1 MSKGGKQE
9 VVEVGHNSYAGTRF
23 NAVKHAV
30 LSRYTVLPW
39 EDATEY
45 GELLEA
51 LVIEHKPEGPTETH
65 LVEEIAGIFWR
76 KRRLRLAEASTVREG
91 LHRATRSYSDTGEA
105 ALVCVSGGTGDV
117 GDALRATSEQTAE
130 ELRENREAQTAAEK
144 ALTILRAGKEN
155 AYQRALEAL
164 IPGTREWWLE
174 TLEEWAEEPEPEYEA
189 SVESLT
195 GWLEEEAIPYFGKRE
210 AELTNR
216 ELIRE
221 HALGEA
227 LAAKAFEDLARY
239 EVHLDRKLERTLAML
254 IKLQD
259 LRRTSEPN

>member
-1 MSKGGKQE
+1 MTKGGKHE
-9 VVEVGHNSYAGTRF
+9 VAAVAHNSYVVTRF
-23 NAVKHAV
+23 NAVKHAI

-45 GELLEA
+45 GDLLEA
-51 LVIEHKPEGPTETH
+51 LVVEHKPVGPTETH

-76 KRRLRLAEASTVREG
+76 KRRLRSAEASTVREG

-117 GDALRATSEQTAE
+117 GDALRATSEQTAQ
-130 ELRENREAQTAAEK
+130 ELRENREAQTAAGK

-155 AYQRALEAL
+155 ACQRALEAL

-174 TLEEWAEEPEPEYEA
+174 TLEEWVEEPEPDYEA
-189 SVESLT
+189 TAESLSE
-195 GWLEEEAIPYFGKRE
+195 WLEEEAVPYFRKRE
-210 AELTNR
+210 AELANR
-216 ELIRE
+216 DLLRE

-227 LAAKAFEDLARY
+227 LTANAFVGLARY
-239 EVHLDRKLERTLAML
+239 EVHLDRKLERTLTML
-254 IKLQD
+254 IRLQD
-259 LRRTSEPN
+259 LRRGSPET

>member
-1 MSKGGKQE
+1 MTKGGKQE
-9 VVEVGHNSYAGTRF
+9 VAEVGHNSYAGTRF
-23 NAVKHAV
+23 NAVKHAI
-30 LSRYTVLPW
+30 LSRFTVLPW
-39 EDATEY
+39 EDATES

-51 LVIEHKPEGPTETH
+51 LVVEHKPEGPTETH
-65 LVEEIAGIFWR
+65 LVEELAGIFWR
-76 KRRLRLAEASTVREG
+76 KRRLRLAEASAMREG

-117 GDALRATSEQTAE
+117 GDALRATSEQTAQ

-174 TLEEWAEEPEPEYEA
+174 TLEDWAEEPEPEYEA